1 MSRKEFARDWVPF
14 RDPIL
19 SRYPELDDAA
29 LEDADGSTARLARM
43 IAERQD
49 IEPEEAQQDL
59 HEFLDGPMPA
69 DAYAAPVHDDAAVR
83 DSARYVPAGEDEF
96 DDDERFGDDGT
107 EENPVG
113 RDR

>member
-1 MSRKEFARDWVPF
+1 MSRKQFAQDWVPF

-29 LEDADGSTARLARM
+29 LEDADGSTARLART

-69 DAYAAPVHDDAAVR
+69 DAYAAPVHDNAAMR
-83 DSARYVPAGEDEF
+83 DSGDYVPAGEDTS
-96 DDDERFGDDGT
+96 DDDERFGDD
-107 EENPVG
+107 EKEDNPVG
-113 RDR
+113 RER